1 MIIGNKKFLGIVV
14 LGLLFSSTSFAEV
27 NFKKFGSV
35 FKNPIK
41 WLKTLPLNEIKTNE
55 LIKELGTPDDMI
67 ELEGTKYLSYKW
79 GTTVTSIVFFVK
91 DGIIYDARYDPEH
104 KSTLTMKALGGLGFK
119 TGKSVLASELA
130 KDK

>member
-1 MIIGNKKFLGIVV
+1 M
-14 LGLLFSSTSFAEV
+14 
-27 NFKKFGSV
+27 
-35 FKNPIK
+35 
-41 WLKTLPLNEIKTNE
+41 
-55 LIKELGTPDDMI
+55 
-67 ELEGTKYLSYKW
+67 
-79 GTTVTSIVFFVK
+79 TSIVFFVK

>member
-1 MIIGNKKFLGIVV
+1 MSVEILIIDDNSDIRLI
-14 LGLLFSSTSFAEV
+14 LD
-27 NFKKFGSV
+27 
-35 FKNPIK
+35 
-41 WLKTLPLNEIKTNE
+41 E

-104 KSTLTMKALGGLGFK
+104 KSTLTRSGDCA
-119 TGKSVLASELA
+119 
-130 KDK
+130 

>member
-1 MIIGNKKFLGIVV
+1 MKNNWITKILGIVV
-14 LGLLFSSTSFAEV
+14 LGLLFNSTSFAEV

-41 WLKTLPLNEIKTNE
+41 WLKTLPLNEIKTSD
-55 LIKELGTPDDMI
+55 LIKELGAPDSMI
-67 ELEGTKYLSYKW
+67 ELEGIKYLSYKW

-91 DGIIYDARYDPEH
+91 DGVIYDARYDPEY

-130 KDK
+130 NK

>member
-1 MIIGNKKFLGIVV
+1 MKKLLWIVV
-14 LGLLFSSTSFAEV
+14 LGLLFNSTSFAEV

-79 GTTVTSIVFFVK
+79 GNCDLNSIFC
-91 DGIIYDARYDPEH
+91 
-104 KSTLTMKALGGLGFK
+104 
-119 TGKSVLASELA
+119 
-130 KDK
+130 

>member
-1 MIIGNKKFLGIVV
+1 MKKRFLLILVALLLSGNA
-14 LGLLFSSTSFAEV
+14 FADV

-41 WLKTLPLNEIKTNE
+41 WLKTLPLNEIETSE
-55 LIKELGTPDDMI
+55 LIKELGTPDSMI

-91 DGIIYDARYDPEH
+91 DGIIYDARYDPEY

-130 KDK
+130 NK

>member
-1 MIIGNKKFLGIVV
+1 MKKLLWIVV
-14 LGLLFSSTSFAEV
+14 LCLLFNSTLFAEV

-104 KSTLTMKALGGLGFK
+104 KSTLTMKALGGLVFK

>member
-1 MIIGNKKFLGIVV
+1 MKKIVSIIILS
-14 LGLLFSSTSFAEV
+14 LFFNSSSVADV

-41 WLKTLPLNEIKTNE
+41 WLKTLPLNEIKTTE
-55 LIKELGTPDDMI
+55 LIRELGTPDNMI

-130 KDK
+130 NQ